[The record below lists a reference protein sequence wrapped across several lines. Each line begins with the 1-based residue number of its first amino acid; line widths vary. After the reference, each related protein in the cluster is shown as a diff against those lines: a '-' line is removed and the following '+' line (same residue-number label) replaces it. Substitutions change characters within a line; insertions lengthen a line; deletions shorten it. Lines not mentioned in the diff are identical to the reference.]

1 MLITDLLSEWY
12 FVHLFKRW
20 IYHCMVFN
28 SFMSGVLLVTSSERV
43 KQLHFT
49 KKICIYHLH
58 RERTDSDS
66 CSFKMYKHATEYIL
80 SILTGVCVCVCVLD
94 LTQPSTHWTIKC
106 VNGWWQLSDGQ
117 LMAPLIISR
126 SLLVTLWVSPN
137 LMTAHTHICAHTC
150 AYKQQICQF
159 IVLWLLSRVS
169 NYEGRVRGRGRGQGR
184 NGTGPCGQHAEKQTG
199 DGLDEGGGCRGVDG
213 ERERWRGRGGWR
225 VQRPPQIHGFD
236 ICVLLDSLLTA
247 RLSCPVPPLHST
259 IFSWILHLP
268 PLVGCERGERKCGG
282 RGAWERAADPF
293 SLDAA
298 LCQARRDTFRDEGEV
313 NVVRRMRELLKL
325 SANVT

>member
-66 CSFKMYKHATEYIL
+66 CSFKMNKHATEYIL

-199 DGLDEGGGCRGVDG
+199 DGLDEGGGVPWSGW
-213 ERERWRGRGGWR
+213 RERKMKRKGGVEGAEASPDSWLWHLR
-225 VQRPPQIHGFD
+225 PSRLAAHSPFVMPRPP
-236 ICVLLDSLLTA
+236 
-247 RLSCPVPPLHST
+247 PPLH
-259 IFSWILHLP
+259 HLLLDP
-268 PLVGCERGERKCGG
+268 PSPPIGWLWERGKKVWRAGG
-282 RGAWERAADPF
+282 MGESSR
-293 SLDAA
+293 SLFPGRCAVPGT
-298 LCQARRDTFRDEGEV
+298 QGHI
-313 NVVRRMRELLKL
+313 
-325 SANVT
+325 